1 MIRYALGRILAAIPI
16 LLGVATIV
24 FFLLSLAPGD
34 PTSIYFGPG
43 MSPEAMDQVRRN
55 LGLDDPLLIRYGR
68 WLLAFLQGDFGY
80 SLAAGMPARARILAA
95 LPNTILLAGVALL
108 LAFLIGIFLGVVQ
121 AIHQNSWVD
130 TTLSGAALFFYSM
143 PSFWLAIMLILIFGV
158 GARNLWDWP
167 FSFPPSGITSAGYDL
182 LSPWDQLKDRIHHL
196 VLPALSLTLVLA
208 AGVSRY
214 VRTSMLEVL
223 HQDYIRTARAKG
235 LSESRVILKH
245 GLRNALIPVVSLF
258 GLYFPFLLSGA
269 VFVEYVF
276 AWPGM
281 GKLMVDSVLSRDYPV
296 VLAGT
301 FFFGGMVVVGNLLAD
316 LLYGVVDPRIRQG
329 GRRG

>member
-301 FFFGGMVVVGNLLAD
+301 FFFGGMVVLGNLLAD